1 MTTNWLLVRRLSA
14 VFLVASL
21 ARGAEFSTETERLVG
36 ASRLWVTVALFH
48 PYVADKKVDW
58 DSAFVSAIPKIRS
71 AHTRDE
77 YAAAIASMLDA
88 LHDPTSKFSEA
99 PTQRSLLR
107 TAFETAFV
115 IKAGKSVDTFTM
127 DVLPGVPATIRLS
140 EPATEVAVPL
150 AMATFGEPYPSTEAR
165 ILAAAKTWGTIRYFF
180 AYKDLID
187 EDWDDIFAQYLPKFI
202 AAKNARE
209 YNLTLCDMLTHLTDS
224 NTIARSKTLEDYFG
238 EAEVGLRLRM
248 LDKHP
253 VVVAVLDPA
262 AADAGVKPGDKIK
275 HVDGESIVDRFN
287 NQVQYVPA
295 STPQRSSYDTLQR
308 ILNGPAGSKV
318 TIAMETP
325 AGEPKT
331 VTLERSHAFE
341 SAPQRAGEAVRL
353 LNGNIGYIDLDR
365 ASNDESEK
373 AMRQFQSAKALILDL
388 RGKAISADVIAA
400 HLVAQPNT
408 PSAII
413 TTPLVLHPDV
423 VTDGIATQTA
433 STFLVETL
441 QAPKSPIFKGKT
453 IALIDER
460 TMGEAERA
468 GLMFEAASKIEF
480 IGTPSAGANSELA
493 TFALPGGVTVSY
505 SARDI
510 RHANG
515 GKLQRLGLQP
525 NKSAADTAKTIFDG
539 KDAALDTALAYLKH

>member
-1 MTTNWLLVRRLSA
+1 VLK
-14 VFLVASL
+14 
-21 ARGAEFSTETERLVG
+21 GAEFSTETERLVA

-58 DSAFVSAIPKIRS
+58 DSAFVSSIPKIRS
-71 AHTRDE
+71 ARTRDA

-99 PTQRSLLR
+99 PAQRSLLR
-107 TAFETAFV
+107 TAFETSFE
-115 IKAGKSVDTFTM
+115 INAGKSVDTLTM
-127 DVLPGVPATIRLS
+127 DVLPGVQATIRLS
-140 EPATEVAVPL
+140 EPATEVPVPVV
-150 AMATFGEPYPSTEAR
+150 MATFDDPYPSTEAR

-187 EDWDDIFAQYLPKFI
+187 EDWDDVFAQYLPKFI
-202 AAKNARE
+202 AAKDARE

-224 NTIARSKTLEDYFG
+224 NTIARSKTLDDYFG
-238 EAEVGLRLRM
+238 EAPLGLRLRM

-262 AADAGVKPGDKIK
+262 ALEAGVKPGDIIK
-275 HVDGESIVDRFN
+275 RVDGESIVDRFN
-287 NQVQYVPA
+287 NNVQYVPA

-318 TIAMETP
+318 ALALETP
-325 AGEPKT
+325 AGEAKS

-341 SAPQRAGEAVRL
+341 STSQRNGEAVRL
-353 LNGNIGYIDLDR
+353 LDGNIGYIDLDR
-365 ASNDESEK
+365 ASKDETEK

-388 RGKAISADVIAA
+388 RGKAASAEVIAA
-400 HLVAQPNT
+400 HLATQPNT
-408 PSAII
+408 PSAIV

-423 VTDGIATQTA
+423 VTEGIAMQTA

-441 QAPKSPIFKGKT
+441 PAPESPIFKGRT

-460 TMGEAERA
+460 TMGEAEQA

-493 TFALPGGVTVSY
+493 TFALPGGLTVSY

-525 NKSAADTAKTIFDG
+525 NESAADTAKTIRDG
-539 KDAALDTALAYLKH
+539 KDVALETALASLTSPNLH

>member
-1 MTTNWLLVRRLSA
+1 MTTNWLLVLRLSA
-14 VFLVASL
+14 VLVAASL
-21 ARGAEFSTETERLVG
+21 GKGAEFSTETERLVA
-36 ASRLWVTVALFH
+36 ASRLWVTVDFFH

-58 DSAFVSAIPKIRS
+58 DSAFVSAVPKIRS
-71 AHTRDE
+71 ARTRDE
-77 YAAAIASMLDA
+77 YAAAIGSMLDE

-107 TAFETAFV
+107 TAFETSFV
-115 IKAGKSVDTFTM
+115 IKAGKDVDTFTM

-140 EPATEVAVPL
+140 EPNTNATYL
-150 AMATFGEPYPSTEAR
+150 KAMATFEEPYPSAEAR

-187 EDWDDIFAQYLPKFI
+187 EDWDDIFAQFLPKFI
-202 AAKNARE
+202 AAKDARE

-224 NTIARSKTLEDYFG
+224 NTIARSKTLDDYFG
-238 EAEVGLRLRM
+238 EAPVGLRLRM

-253 VVVAVLDPA
+253 VIVAVLDPA
-262 AADAGVKPGDKIK
+262 AAEAGVKPGDIIK
-275 HVDGESIVDRFN
+275 RVDGESIVDRFN

-325 AGEPKT
+325 TGEPKS
-331 VTLERSHAFE
+331 VVLERSPTYE
-341 SAPQRAGEAVRL
+341 SAPQRTGEAIRL
-353 LNGNIGYIDLDR
+353 LDGNIGYIDLDR
-365 ASNDESEK
+365 ASKDDSEK
-373 AMRQFQSAKALILDL
+373 AMQRFQSAKGLILDL
-388 RGKAISADVIAA
+388 RGKAVSADMIAA

-408 PSAII
+408 PSAIV

-423 VTDGIATQTA
+423 VTECIATQTA

-441 QAPKSPIFKGKT
+441 RAAMLPTFKGKT
-453 IALIDER
+453 VALIDER
-460 TMGEAERA
+460 TIGEAERA

-480 IGTPSAGANSELA
+480 TGSPSAGADSELA

-525 NKSAADTAKTIFDG
+525 NEAAADTAKSIRDG
-539 KDAALDTALAYLKH
+539 KDVALETALAYVGR